1 MIRTAIIQLAKSWDP
16 YWRNKT
22 TDKSHPVHQLILQ
35 DIPNELKSWH
45 KNPEKYI
52 FKGSDGQGNI
62 LRTPWVATFNPEITK
77 SATTGFYP
85 VYLFRD
91 NMKEMVLAI
100 GFGATQFEEKYGR
113 GVAFFEEVGRA
124 VNGMQSSSSHLLRVL
139 SPSVRDRLSL
149 KPAVLDS
156 SKDFKLRAYE
166 KCSIYSLPY
175 SLERLPSDEELKS
188 DYLEI
193 IKLYDAMS
201 GSLLIP
207 SEEDYVLEEITAPA
221 VPDDFETLE
230 FVPAKRKKRKSGVSN
245 NSQPTR
251 RYSKSSDKV
260 GRVGEEY
267 VFNAEKD
274 TLMKA
279 GRKDLASKVIWHRNY
294 PENRTPGWD
303 ITSFETNGEEK
314 FIEVK
319 STTGKGITSVILTP
333 NEWKMA
339 QTHSN
344 GNKYQIYLVSKVLAK
359 PQVHVLKNPAK
370 WVNEG
375 TLDLEVDSY
384 LLYLSEETSEE

>member
-1 MIRTAIIQLAKSWDP
+1 MRSAILELAKSWDP
-16 YWRNKT
+16 YWRKKT
-22 TDKSHPVHQLILQ
+22 TDKSHPVHKLILQ
-35 DIPNELKSWH
+35 DIPNKLKSWH
-45 KNPEKYI
+45 KNPDKYI

-62 LRTPWVATFNPEITK
+62 LRTPWIATFNPEITK

-113 GVAFFEEVGRA
+113 GVAFFEEVSRA
-124 VNGMQSSSSHLLRVL
+124 VHGMQTSSSHLLRVL

-166 KCSIYSLPY
+166 KCSIYSLSY
-175 SLERLPSDEELKS
+175 LLERLPSDEELRS
-188 DYLEI
+188 DYLEVI
-193 IKLYDAMS
+193 TLYNEMS

-207 SEEDYVLEEITAPA
+207 SEEDYVLEEITAPV

-230 FVPAKRKKRKSGVSN
+230 FVPAKRKKRKSGVS
-245 NSQPTR
+245 SDAQPVK

-319 STTGKGITSVILTP
+319 ATTGKSITSVILTP

-339 QTHSN
+339 QMHSN

-359 PQVHVLKNPAK
+359 PQVHTLKNPAK
-370 WVNEG
+370 WVSDG
-375 TLDLEVDSY
+375 ILDLEVDSY
-384 LLYLSEETSEE
+384 LLYLSKESSEE

>member
-1 MIRTAIIQLAKSWDP
+1 M
-16 YWRNKT
+16 
-22 TDKSHPVHQLILQ
+22 
-35 DIPNELKSWH
+35 
-45 KNPEKYI
+45 
-52 FKGSDGQGNI
+52 
-62 LRTPWVATFNPEITK
+62 
-77 SATTGFYP
+77 
-85 VYLFRD
+85 
-91 NMKEMVLAI
+91 
-100 GFGATQFEEKYGR
+100 
-113 GVAFFEEVGRA
+113 
-124 VNGMQSSSSHLLRVL
+124 L

-207 SEEDYVLEEITAPA
+207 SEEDYVLEESTAPL

-230 FVPAKRKKRKSGVSN
+230 FVPAKRKKRKSGGSSN
-245 NSQPTR
+245 TQPSK

-319 STTGKGITSVILTP
+319 STIGKSITSIILTP

-339 QTHSN
+339 QIYSKA
-344 GNKYQIYLVSKVLAK
+344 NKYQIYLVSKVLGK

-370 WVNEG
+370 WVDEG

-384 LLYLSEETSEE
+384 LLNLSEETSEE